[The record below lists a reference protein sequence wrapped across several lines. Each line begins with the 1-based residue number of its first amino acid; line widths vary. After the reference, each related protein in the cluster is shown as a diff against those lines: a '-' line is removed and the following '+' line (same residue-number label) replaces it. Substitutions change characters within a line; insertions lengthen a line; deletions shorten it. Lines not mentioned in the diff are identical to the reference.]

1 MKPWLKFCLE
11 LAGTGLSWLGSFVL
25 WSCWLVLTIVLVTQL
40 YILSSQELTLPGF
53 ALRQIET
60 QLEESGLR
68 ATFGRAAFDPT
79 GQILIEN
86 MRVSLPAFA
95 EPVLTARSVFVRV
108 NPVPLL
114 AGRIEAREVRLSGVI
129 LSAPAMLSPTGRT
142 EELLRDFDATLEPK
156 SKTVVIRQLTGRF
169 ANLTLTAHGTVVLV
183 PSTEKRAASAVV
195 ADFIAHRFPLLCRQA
210 LDFSNRLVDFEAP
223 SVHLEFSPS
232 ASGAATIDVRA
243 AARSLRVPGPVEVE
257 AEDVRLATRVLLFG
271 DAPSSDLEI
280 TAARVRL
287 PKETVVTGLRARIL
301 GRFQFAGPAFD
312 LREVNLT
319 ATAVA
324 TADVEVRTLSAQIF
338 PRPLPTIESSV
349 VATIFGAPLAVQAET
364 DLGARRATVRF
375 RGALSPEVLNVVS
388 ARVGTD
394 VRRFFNFKSLFVEQ
408 GEARFGD
415 GLAFERLKARVIVP
429 HSDAYGITL
438 TDARTAVELTPTF
451 FYAPEAFARIGENFA
466 RGSYEQDFRTNRYR
480 FLLAGQLKPLAISGW
495 FREWWPNFFQ
505 EFEFPAG
512 PPAAEVDVAGT
523 WREGGKSNVFVFAD
537 TDRPVVRG
545 AALERVRT
553 RLFIRPGFVDGLEL
567 RATRGE
573 QEATGTFTYRA
584 DRFTQEWHTLD
595 LDLESNFDLKTAGQI
610 IGPVSTAFL
619 APFQIAQPP
628 ELKVAGQFAG
638 AAAPGG
644 ANLRLRIGARTS
656 GDFRFHRFPLQD
668 VAFAATIDHDEIAL
682 DDITGTFAGGA
693 VTGHARVWGAGSN
706 RRLGFDLALEDAGL
720 GPAAGALGDFFA
732 ARKNEPPPTPGKFI
746 QQKANVRISLAASAE
761 GSFTDAFSYRGA
773 GSAVL
778 RGAEIGEVPLLGA
791 LSELLKFTSLRF
803 TEARGNFK
811 IEGPKLVFPEVTL
824 RGANSTVDAHGTYAL
839 DRQQLDFNAK
849 LFPFQESES
858 LFKSVVGAVLSPL
871 SNAFEVK
878 LTGSFAKP
886 EWNFVMGPT
895 NFLRALAGPDEATAK
910 IDKPAGEAPAPSF
923 SEKSPSTPPAP
934 ETTPV
939 PAKPLE

>member
-25 WSCWLVLTIVLVTQL
+25 WSCWLALAIVLAAQL
-40 YILSSQELTLPGF
+40 YILSSHELTLPGF
-53 ALRQIET
+53 ALRQIEA
-60 QLEESGLR
+60 QLAESGLR

-79 GQILIEN
+79 GQILIES
-86 MRVSLPAFA
+86 MRLSLPAFA
-95 EPVLTARSVFVRV
+95 EPVLTARTVFVRV
-108 NPVPLL
+108 NPVALL
-114 AGRIEAREVRLSGVI
+114 AGRIEPREVRLSGVTI
-129 LSAPAMLSPTGRT
+129 SAPAMLSPTGRA
-142 EELLRDFDATLEPK
+142 EELLRDFDATVEPRA
-156 SKTVVIRQLTGRF
+156 KTVVLRQLTGRF

-183 PSTEKRAASAVV
+183 PSTEKRAASAVI

-210 LDFSNRLVDFEAP
+210 LDFSARLDQLNAP

-232 ASGAATIDVRA
+232 ASGAATIEVRA
-243 AARSLRVPGPVEVE
+243 AARTIRVPGPVEVE
-257 AEDVRLATRVLLFG
+257 AEDVRLTTRVLLFG
-271 DAPSSDLEI
+271 DTPSADLEI

-287 PKETVVTGLRARIL
+287 PQETVITDLHARVL
-301 GRFQFAGPAFD
+301 GRFEFAGSAFD
-312 LREVNLT
+312 LREINLT
-319 ATAVA
+319 AAAVA
-324 TADVEVRTLSAQIF
+324 AAGVEVRTLSAQIF
-338 PRPLPTIESSV
+338 PRPLPVIESTI
-349 VATIFGAPLAVQAET
+349 VATIFGAPLALHAET

-375 RGALSPEVLNVVS
+375 RGDLSPKVLNMVS

-408 GEARFGD
+408 GEARFGT
-415 GLAFERLKARVIVP
+415 GFAFERLAARVIVP
-429 HSDAYGITL
+429 QADAYGVTL

-451 FYAPEAFARIGENFA
+451 FSAPEAFARIGDNFA

-505 EFEFPAG
+505 QFEFPSG
-512 PPAAEVDVAGT
+512 PPEAEVDVAGT
-523 WREGGKSNVFVFAD
+523 WRDGGRSNVFVFAD

-567 RATRGE
+567 LATRGE
-573 QEATGTFTYRA
+573 QEATGTFVYRA

-610 IGPVSTAFL
+610 IGPVSRAFIE
-619 APFQIAQPP
+619 PFQIAQPP
-628 ELKVAGQFAG
+628 ELKIAGQFAS
-638 AAAPGG
+638 AAAAGG
-644 ANLRLRIGARTS
+644 ANVRLRIEARTN
-656 GDFRFHRFPLQD
+656 GDFRFHGFPLQD
-668 VAFAATIDHDEIAL
+668 VAFAAKIDREEIAL
-682 DDITGTFAGGA
+682 NNITGTFAGGA
-693 VTGHARVWGAGSN
+693 VTGHARVWGANPN
-706 RRLGFDLALEDAGL
+706 RRLGFDLALEEAGL

-761 GSFTDAFSYRGA
+761 GSFTDTFSYRGA

-791 LSELLKFTSLRF
+791 LSELLRFTSLRF

-824 RGANSTVDAHGTYAL
+824 RGANSAVDAHGTYAL

-858 LFKSVVGAVLSPL
+858 LLKSVVGAVLSPL

-886 EWNFVMGPT
+886 EWNFVIGPT
-895 NFLRALAGPDEATAK
+895 NFLRALTGPGEANGK
-910 IDKPAGEAPAPSF
+910 IDTPAGEVPPRPAG
-923 SEKSPSTPPAP
+923 EKTNAA
-934 ETTPV
+934 PV
-939 PAKPLE
+939 PVKPVE